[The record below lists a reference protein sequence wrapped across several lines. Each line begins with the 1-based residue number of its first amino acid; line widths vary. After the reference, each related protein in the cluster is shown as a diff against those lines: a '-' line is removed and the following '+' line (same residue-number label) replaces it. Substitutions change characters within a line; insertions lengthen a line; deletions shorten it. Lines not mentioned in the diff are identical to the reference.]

1 MLKHIVFLSPTFSWQ
16 NLQYFVLISKVN
28 QFAADAT
35 ELIRIFS
42 ELFEQRR
49 SLLHALLRFN
59 VYPVKGTL
67 ARYFGPQVFRE
78 KKPTRSPDS
87 SLVFVLDINS
97 VPQRYI
103 NICQPEQI
111 ENLFLVGIG
120 FSCNHCKHTCSRQG
134 RLELLMLS
142 M

>member
-1 MLKHIVFLSPTFSWQ
+1 MLIVHTYPAGMCVLGQPPICLQNKTTTVRKIYYVKTYSISESSLIMFTFSWQ

-42 ELFEQRR
+42 ELFELRR

-59 VYPVKGTL
+59 VYPVEGTL
-67 ARYFGPQVFRE
+67 ARYFGPLVFRE

-87 SLVFVLDINS
+87 SLVFVLNINS

-103 NICQPEQI
+103 NIC
-111 ENLFLVGIG
+111 
-120 FSCNHCKHTCSRQG
+120 
-134 RLELLMLS
+134 
-142 M
+142 